1 VAVVVLAIAP
11 APAIATPEDV
21 AATHAYI
28 QANYALAR
36 ASVARIAPAQARIE
50 RLNKE
55 LSSECPRIGEGSPED
70 EAAQP
75 VSYDVAV
82 ALWSLAYG
90 TDAEPIRNFVSAVG
104 RLRFSNHAIAHA
116 AEAYARSLHE
126 LATLP
131 LPSLCAEVGSWK
143 QSAFQVIPAATAVL
157 VRRVE
162 AVEPRPVAPRLLA
175 PYERGGDATTV
186 VNTMRLER
194 RLEEEEFIVGQ
205 NDWFQVLETLGLNQ

>member
-1 VAVVVLAIAP
+1 MAVLVLAIAP
-11 APAIATPEDV
+11 AQAIATPGDV

-28 QANYALAR
+28 QANYVLAR
-36 ASVARIAPAQARIE
+36 ASVSRIAPAQARIE
-50 RLNKE
+50 RLNEE

-90 TDAEPIRNFVSAVG
+90 TDAEPIRNFVNAVG

-126 LATLP
+126 LSTLP
-131 LPSLCAEVGSWK
+131 LPSLCAEVASWK
-143 QSAFQVIPAATAVL
+143 QSAFQVIPAATIAL
-157 VRRVE
+157 VRHVE
-162 AVEPRPVAPRLLA
+162 AIEPRPVAPRLLA
-175 PYERGGDATTV
+175 PYERGGDAATV
-186 VNTMRLER
+186 VDTLHLER